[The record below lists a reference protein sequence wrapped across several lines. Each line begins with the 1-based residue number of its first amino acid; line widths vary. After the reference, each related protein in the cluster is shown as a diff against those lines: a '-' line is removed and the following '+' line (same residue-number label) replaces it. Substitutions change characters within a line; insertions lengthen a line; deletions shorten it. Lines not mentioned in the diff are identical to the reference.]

1 MKSTENHK
9 EPNITRDDKGRFCS
23 KGDEDTKKQKKKKK
37 DFLIMSILTFW
48 KKTKKVF
55 DFNFKFVF
63 NWDMKYEVELTYPM
77 TVEFECDGD
86 TLEVMK
92 AAREQ
97 ATSEIAEMD
106 HYDKINWV
114 PKIVTIKEQA

>member
-1 MKSTENHK
+1 
-9 EPNITRDDKGRFCS
+9 
-23 KGDEDTKKQKKKKK
+23 
-37 DFLIMSILTFW
+37 
-48 KKTKKVF
+48 
-55 DFNFKFVF
+55 
-63 NWDMKYEVELTYPM
+63 MKYEEQLSYPM

-97 ATSEIAEMD
+97 AVSEIAEMD